1 MDVTS
6 RRISN
11 DCLRQ
16 VLWVPGVQEAN
27 VYQQTVDYPDEFSNG
42 YDVMLDNEK
51 LVTVR
56 WDQVKEGG

>member
-1 MDVTS
+1 MTT
-6 RRISN
+6 

-16 VLWVPGVQEAN
+16 VLWVPGAQEAN

>member
-27 VYQQTVDYPDEFSNG
+27 VYQRTVDYPDEFSNG